1 MTREIASE
9 GAAAD
14 QGQGRLSRRRALGYG
29 AALAATAA
37 GAGMLRPAMAQQAAT
52 PTAVATPA
60 AAISAADLAA
70 ATDQFVRAALPS
82 YGVPGAAVAVVLNDQ
97 VVLSRGYGVRKLG
110 APGAVDADT
119 IFQLGSNTKPFTAAA
134 LGTVVDQGTLDWDDT
149 VIDHLPGFALSDPY
163 PTRYATIRDLLAHR
177 TGLPAFGGD
186 LLGYLGYDRPE
197 VLRRVRFIPP
207 GHSFRE
213 VAAYS
218 NIGFFVAGQVLAQA
232 TNATW
237 EAAVAA
243 RLLTP
248 LGLTR
253 TAPSAAVDQAGGNV
267 AANHAVI
274 NGTLQPIPWD
284 PQTVI
289 GAAGTLTSTA
299 TDMARWMRLLLAGGR
314 LDGRQILKPAT
325 VRAMLAPSMVAPVT
339 FSELPP
345 ITDQAGFSY
354 GLGWATFHDQ
364 GAVVVEKGGGLSGVR
379 SVVELVPQLK
389 LGVVVLANRDLLP
402 LPEAVRAFV
411 LARVFGTSN
420 ATDQALIRQRS
431 TQLEALLTPTPP
443 PAHAA
448 PPSLPLAAYTGTYGS
463 DLYGDFAVERAGNG
477 LAIAAGPGRYPGT
490 LAHFSR
496 ETFQLSWPPV
506 DFGHELL
513 TFVVGPDGTAT
524 AFDTETLGRFA
535 RR

>member
-1 MTREIASE
+1 LGTGGLTA
-9 GAAAD
+9 GLALVPDLVAA
-14 QGQGRLSRRRALGYG
+14 QRG
-29 AALAATAA
+29 
-37 GAGMLRPAMAQQAAT
+37 T
-52 PTAVATPA
+52 PVATVTA
-60 AAISAADLAA
+60 SDLAA
-70 ATDQFVRAALPS
+70 ATDQFVRTALPA

-97 VVLSRGYGVRKLG
+97 VVLARGYGVRRLG

-134 LGTVVDQGTLDWDDT
+134 LGTVVDQGTLGWDDP
-149 VIDHLPGFALSDPY
+149 VLDHLPGFALFDPY

-218 NIGFFVAGQVLAQA
+218 NIGYFVAGQVLAQA

-237 EAAVAA
+237 EEAVTA

-267 AANHAVI
+267 AANHALI
-274 NGTLQPIPWD
+274 DGTLQPIPWD

-299 TDMARWMRLLLAGGR
+299 TDMARWMRLLLAGGS
-314 LDGRQILKPAT
+314 LVGHAVLTPAT
-325 VRAMLAPSMVAPVT
+325 VQAILAPSMVAALS

-345 ITDQAGFSY
+345 ITDQSGFSY

-364 GAVVVEKGGGLSGVR
+364 GYVVVEKGGALSGVR

-389 LGVVVLANRDLLP
+389 LGVAVLSNRNLVP
-402 LPEAVRAFV
+402 LPEAIRAFV
-411 LARVFGTSN
+411 LAQAFGLPRTE
-420 ATDQALIRQRS
+420 DQALIRQR
-431 TQLEALLTPTPP
+431 TADLLALLTPTPL
-443 PAHAA
+443 PAHPA
-448 PPSLPLAAYTGTYGS
+448 PPSLPLDAYVGTYEN
-463 DLYGDFAVERAGNG
+463 DLYGRFAVVRAGSG
-477 LAIAAGPGRYPGT
+477 LGIEAGPGRYPGT
-490 LAHFSR
+490 LVHFGR
-496 ETFQLSWPPV
+496 DTFLLSWPV
-506 DFGHELL
+506 IAFGQQQL
-513 TFVVGPDGTAT
+513 TFAVGPEQPTG
-524 AFDTETLGRFA
+524 FDTETLGRFTRPA
-535 RR
+535 S